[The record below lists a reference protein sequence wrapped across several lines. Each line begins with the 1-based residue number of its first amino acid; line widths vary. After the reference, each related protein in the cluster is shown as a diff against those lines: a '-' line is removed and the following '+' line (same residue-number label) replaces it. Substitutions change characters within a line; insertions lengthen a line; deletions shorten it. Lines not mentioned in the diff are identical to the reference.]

1 LNYLSKDGTIMN
13 DQPQNPQQTREYVL
27 EAEIKETEYTFF
39 FLREDGIPEIHNKK
53 LTAKPI
59 PRGLIALAVVQDPSP
74 ELEISVLNE
83 MKYPVIL
90 TYNTAQEYKE
100 ATRGLSNLRPFDAT
114 KPFLCIIGNQR
125 VTIAERNDF
134 SHIDAFI
141 VDTGKESLIV
151 KKAYD
156 GELEGQ

>member
-1 LNYLSKDGTIMN
+1 MK
-13 DQPQNPQQTREYVL
+13 DQPQSPQQSREYVL
-27 EAEIKETEYTFF
+27 EAEIKEIEYTFF
-39 FLREDGIPEIHNKK
+39 FLREDNIPEIHNKK

-59 PRGLIALAVVQDPSP
+59 PRGLIALAVTQDPSP

-90 TYNTAQEYKE
+90 TYNTQEEYKN
-100 ATRGLSNLRPFDAT
+100 AVKGLSNLKPYDGT

>member
-1 LNYLSKDGTIMN
+1 MN
-13 DQPQNPQQTREYVL
+13 EQPQSHQTNKEYVL
-27 EAEIKETEYTFF
+27 EAEVKEIEYTFF
-39 FLREDGIPEIHNKK
+39 FMRDDGIPELHNKK

-59 PRGLIALAVVQDPSP
+59 PVDLIALAVMQHPSP
-74 ELEISVLNE
+74 ELEISILEE

-90 TYNTAQEYKE
+90 TYNSLEEHKNAV
-100 ATRGLSNLRPFDAT
+100 RGLSNARPFEAD
-114 KPFLCIIGNQR
+114 KPFLCVIGNQR
-125 VTIAERNDF
+125 VTIANRNDF

-141 VDTGKESLIV
+141 VETGKESLIV

>member
-1 LNYLSKDGTIMN
+1 MKDQLQEPPKSN
-13 DQPQNPQQTREYVL
+13 KEYVL
-27 EAEIKETEYTFF
+27 EAEVKEIEYTYFF
-39 FLREDGIPEIHNKK
+39 INSDNIPEIHNKK

-59 PRGLIALAVVQDPSP
+59 PLELISLAVTQDPSP
-74 ELEISVLNE
+74 ELEISILNE

-90 TYNTAQEYKE
+90 TYNSPEE
-100 ATRGLSNLRPFDAT
+100 HRGAIKSLVNARPFEAA

-125 VTIAERNDF
+125 VTIAHRNDF

-156 GELEGQ
+156 GELDGQ

>member
-1 LNYLSKDGTIMN
+1 MN
-13 DQPQNPQQTREYVL
+13 EQPQNSQQIREYVL
-27 EAEIKETEYTFF
+27 EAEVKEIEYTFF
-39 FLREDGIPEIHNKK
+39 FFREDGIPEIHNKK

-59 PRGLIALAVVQDPSP
+59 PRGLIALAVTQDPSP

-125 VTIAERNDF
+125 ITIAERNDF

>member
-1 LNYLSKDGTIMN
+1 MN
-13 DQPQNPQQTREYVL
+13 EQLPETQNNKEYTL
-27 EAEIKETEYTFF
+27 EADTKEIEYTFF
-39 FLREDGIPEIHNKK
+39 FMREDGIPEIHNKK

-59 PRGLIALAVVQDPSP
+59 PLALISLAVTQDPSL
-74 ELEISVLNE
+74 ELEVSILNE

-90 TYNTAQEYKE
+90 TYNSPEEHRGAI
-100 ATRGLSNLRPFDAT
+100 RGLVNAKPYDGN

-141 VDTGKESLIV
+141 VDTGRESLIV